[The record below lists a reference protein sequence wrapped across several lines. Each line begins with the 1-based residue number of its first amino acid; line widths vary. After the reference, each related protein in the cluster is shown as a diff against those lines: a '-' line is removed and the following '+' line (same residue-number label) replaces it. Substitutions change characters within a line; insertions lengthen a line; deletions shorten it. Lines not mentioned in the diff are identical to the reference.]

1 MYERILVPIDGGV
14 TAAQGLKEAI
24 KIAQYHGSLIH
35 LVHIVDELPVI
46 EPFGGT
52 GGSEF
57 VMAQLRD
64 IGKSLLDSCT
74 AEVRDCGIPVE
85 GELIEQIGSRAAD
98 LILRAAVESRADLI
112 VCGTHGRTGVRRV
125 VLGSTVGGDRPSQ
138 QFAGTSRAPGCRY
151 WPVDALAKWQ
161 FPRSPKM

>member
-14 TAAQGLKEAI
+14 TAAQGLKEAM

-85 GELIEQIGSRAAD
+85 SELIEQIGSRAAD

-112 VCGTHGRTGVRRV
+112 VCGTHGRTGVRRA
-125 VLGSTVGGDRPSQ
+125 VLGSTAEEIVRRSNSPVLLVP
-138 QFAGTSRAPGCRY
+138 PGAVTGR
-151 WPVDALAKWQ
+151 
-161 FPRSPKM
+161 